1 MAWVDT
7 LKYLGMYFY
16 TGKTVKVNTSRS
28 VRNFYAS
35 ANNILSYTRSVND
48 ITRLHLVETYCL
60 TLITYGQNCIFV
72 SVSQLRKYSVCWN
85 SVFRRLFGMRI

>member
-1 MAWVDT
+1 MWAIEA
-7 LKYLGMYFY
+7 LKYLGMYFDSN
-16 TGKTVKVNTSRS
+16 KTSKVITSRS

-60 TLITYGQNCIFV
+60 PLITYGLNCIFV
-72 SVSQLRKYSVCWN
+72 SVNQLRIVS
-85 SVFRRLFGMRI
+85 LLE

>member
-7 LKYLGMYFY
+7 LKYLGMHFD
-16 TGKTVKVNTSRS
+16 TGKTVKLNTSRS

-35 ANNILSYTRSVND
+35 ANYILRCIRSVND

-60 TLITYGQNCIFV
+60 PLITYGLTCIFV
-72 SVSQLRKYSVCWN
+72 SASQLRK
-85 SVFRRLFGMRI
+85 